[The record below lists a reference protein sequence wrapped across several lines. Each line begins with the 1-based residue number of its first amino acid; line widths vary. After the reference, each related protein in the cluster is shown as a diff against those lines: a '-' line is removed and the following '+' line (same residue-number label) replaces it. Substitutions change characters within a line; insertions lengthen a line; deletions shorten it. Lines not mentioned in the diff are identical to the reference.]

1 MSRAGPGRSALA
13 ALGRGVRGLAH
24 GLMAVTALA
33 AMIGVWRQRREAQA
47 VRRGELPPAS
57 ARAEVPL
64 LGNEDAL
71 AAAVAGWLPT
81 PPSTPGGRLLV
92 AAWAGPLTAFGL
104 LLAAVSG
111 RTAVWSERW
120 HCFVVEDVGG
130 VSALAL
136 RSVGAEANTIG
147 QVVLT
152 RRPAMTEAL
161 LAHEAMHVRQA
172 ERLGPL
178 MLPAYVLLAAR
189 YGYRDHPLERA
200 ARTSAARATALT
212 HPPQPPAPS
221 PPQPP
226 R

>member
-1 MSRAGPGRSALA
+1 MSRAGLGRLLLA
-13 ALGRGVRGLAH
+13 AIRALL
-24 GLMAVTALA
+24 AVTALA
-33 AMIGVWRQRREAQA
+33 AVIGVWRQRREAQA

-64 LGNEDAL
+64 LGREDAL
-71 AAAVAGWLPT
+71 SAAVAGWLPA
-81 PPSTPGGRLLV
+81 PPRTPGGRLLV
-92 AAWAGPLTAFGL
+92 AVWAGPLTAFGL
-104 LLAAVSG
+104 ALAALSG
-111 RTAVWSERW
+111 RRAVWSPRW
-120 HCFVVEDVGG
+120 RCFVAEDVGG
-130 VSALAL
+130 ISALAL

-152 RRPAMTEAL
+152 RRTAITEPL
-161 LAHEAMHVRQA
+161 LAHEAVHVRQA

-200 ARTSAARATALT
+200 ARTGAARATELSPAPAPAPE
-212 HPPQPPAPS
+212 HPPQHPPAP
-221 PPQPP
+221 PGPG